1 MKKNNIK
8 NSLAFIFCLLSLQ
21 IFAETPAASAIPTT
35 PYDHRSDSIDI
46 LHTTARIDIR
56 NFASHTINA
65 HSTLAC
71 KAKTNGLHQVKIDLT
86 GLTIDSIKTNNTLTT
101 FGISGQGLILTLPF
115 TFNTNDSFDL
125 DFFYHGTPI
134 QNVGDWGGFY
144 WDANYAYNIGVSFLE
159 DQHSYGRTW
168 LPCLDNFVEKCTY
181 EYFITTDTL
190 RKAFCGGNLVDITK
204 QDSTTTWHWRDS
216 DPVSAYLASI
226 TLSDYATISSTY
238 NGLERTIPIQLCARP
253 ADTTNLKASF
263 IHLPDAIA
271 AFENSYGPYQFD
283 RVGYCLTPF
292 SAGAM
297 EHDCNITFMK
307 ALVDGTTNY
316 ETTMAHEL
324 SHHWFGDLVTC
335 ENAGDMWLNE
345 GWASYSEKIFTEK
358 LYGKL
363 AYNKVVRLNHDQV
376 LHLAHISDS
385 TYYAVAGIPSQYT
398 YGRTVY
404 DKGADVA
411 HTLRGYM
418 GDTMFFRVLK
428 DYMNDMK
435 FKNINSAQFRDYI
448 KTHCSFNPD
457 AFFDNWVF
465 APGFPHFSI
474 DNYSTTGTAGSY
486 TTALTIR
493 QKLNHAPAFYTH
505 VPLEITAFDANFN
518 KQIFTIEINGFCTQ
532 TSISTDFQPVFI
544 ALDFDEKISDAITD
558 EYKTIKLNA
567 TYDFGTAKLSLDVK
581 RVTDSVLVR
590 VEHNWVAPD
599 PMKNKVDGV
608 ILSDYRYWT
617 IDGIF
622 DSTFKANATVLYN
635 GTNNTSTGYYD
646 NSFITNREDS
656 LLIVYRK
663 NAAEDWRACD
673 SCRINIQGN
682 VNDKVGKMVI
692 YNVQKGQYAL
702 AIHDSRKIDSTV
714 YQKNCDELSIEPIK
728 KNESF
733 NIYPNPTN
741 DYFTIESKDINA
753 FMQCSAYDQAGQLV
767 FTKNFTNQNKCIVAC
782 DTWTSGTY
790 LILLRDKSSALLGYS
805 KMVIY

>member
-1 MKKNNIK
+1 
-8 NSLAFIFCLLSLQ
+8 
-21 IFAETPAASAIPTT
+21 
-35 PYDHRSDSIDI
+35 
-46 LHTTARIDIR
+46 
-56 NFASHTINA
+56 
-65 HSTLAC
+65 
-71 KAKTNGLHQVKIDLT
+71 
-86 GLTIDSIKTNNTLTT
+86 
-101 FGISGQGLILTLPF
+101 
-115 TFNTNDSFDL
+115 
-125 DFFYHGTPI
+125 
-134 QNVGDWGGFY
+134 
-144 WDANYAYNIGVSFLE
+144 
-159 DQHSYGRTW
+159 
-168 LPCLDNFVEKCTY
+168 
-181 EYFITTDTL
+181 
-190 RKAFCGGNLVDITK
+190 
-204 QDSTTTWHWRDS
+204 
-216 DPVSAYLASI
+216 
-226 TLSDYATISSTY
+226 
-238 NGLERTIPIQLCARP
+238 
-253 ADTTNLKASF
+253 
-263 IHLPDAIA
+263 
-271 AFENSYGPYQFD
+271 
-283 RVGYCLTPF
+283 
-292 SAGAM
+292 
-297 EHDCNITFMK
+297 MK

-335 ENAGDMWLNE
+335 ENADDMWLNE

-363 AYNKVVRLNHDQV
+363 AYNRAVRLNHDQV

-448 KTHCSFNPD
+448 KTHGSFNPD

-474 DNYSTTGTAGSY
+474 DNYSTTGTAGNY

-518 KQIFTIEINGFCTQ
+518 KQIFTTEINGSCTQ
-532 TSISTDFQPVFI
+532 TSIRTAFQPVFI

-581 RVTDSVLVR
+581 HVTDSVLVR

-599 PMKNKVDGV
+599 PMKNKVDGI

-646 NSFITNREDS
+646 NSLITNREDS

-702 AIHDSRKIDSTV
+702 AIHDSRKIDSTI
-714 YQKNCDELSIEPIK
+714 YQKNCDELSIEPLK
-728 KNESF
+728 KNESL

-790 LILLRDKSSALLGYS
+790 LILLRDKSGALLGHS